1 MRRWGLIVGLLVSL
15 GLNVGI
21 LVTLVV
27 LRASRPPVQPEASP
41 PFGAPSLDAPAQE
54 QFIDGQRAFM
64 HSLMSERREIEALR
78 REVRRELLADT
89 PDRARLETLVAELS
103 ERTTALERRFV
114 DHVLHSREALD
125 PEDERRYVEM
135 LRRMPELRDRP
146 GPMMDRRRP
155 GGPPGSWRDRRQQ
168 QQ

>member
-1 MRRWGLIVGLLVSL
+1 LVSL

-27 LRASRPPVQPEASP
+27 LRASRPPVQAEISP
-41 PFGAPSLDAPAQE
+41 PFGAPGLDPPAQE
-54 QFIDGQRAFM
+54 RFIDGQREFM
-64 HSLMSERREIEALR
+64 HSLMSERREIETLR

-114 DHVLHSREALD
+114 DHVLRSREALD

-135 LRRMPELRDRP
+135 LRRMPEL
-146 GPMMDRRRP
+146 
-155 GGPPGSWRDRRQQ
+155 
-168 QQ
+168 